1 MKRYRINIKLSNG
14 DEVKSTVE
22 ARNKADAIKRLEQSP
37 EFARFVGQNEIVS
50 MEVEP
55 IPIEPIDNERFAVT
69 TIDNKPGWYVVADLD
84 NLIRV
89 EWKKGMYNETQ
100 RVLHIGNGKPL
111 DAQQAATAMREIA
124 DCLIDNFRELI

>member
-22 ARNKADAIKRLEQSP
+22 ARNQADAIKRLEQSP
-37 EFARFVGQNEIVS
+37 EYARFVGPNEIVS

-55 IPIEPIDNERFAVT
+55 IPIVPIDNERFAVT

-84 NLIRV
+84 NMIKI
-89 EWKKGMYNETQ
+89 EWKKGKYNETQ
-100 RVLHIGNGKPL
+100 RVLPIGKGKPL
-111 DAQQAATAMREIA
+111 DAQQGATAMREIA
-124 DCLIDNFRELI
+124 DYLIANFKELI

>member
-22 ARNKADAIKRLEQSP
+22 ARNQADAIKRLEQTP
-37 EFARFVGQNEIVS
+37 EFARFVGPNEIVS
-50 MEVEP
+50 MEVDP

-84 NLIRV
+84 NMIKI

-100 RVLHIGNGKPL
+100 RVLPIGQGKQL

-124 DCLIDNFRELI
+124 DYLIANFKELI

>member
-22 ARNKADAIKRLEQSP
+22 ARNQADAIKRLEQTP
-37 EFARFVGQNEIVS
+37 EFARFVGPNEIVS

-84 NLIRV
+84 NMIKI

-100 RVLHIGNGKPL
+100 RVLPIGKGKPL
-111 DAQQAATAMREIA
+111 DAQQASTAMREIA
-124 DCLIDNFRELI
+124 DYLIANFKELI

>member
-22 ARNKADAIKRLEQSP
+22 ARNQADAIKRLEQSP
-37 EFARFVGQNEIVS
+37 EFARFVGPNEIVS

-84 NLIRV
+84 NMIKI

-100 RVLHIGNGKPL
+100 RVLPIGQGNPL
-111 DAQQAATAMREIA
+111 DAQQAATAMREIGEY
-124 DCLIDNFRELI
+124 LNDNFKELL

>member
-22 ARNKADAIKRLEQSP
+22 ARNQADAIKRLEQTP
-37 EFARFVGQNEIVS
+37 EFARFVGPNEVVS

-69 TIDNKPGWYVVADLD
+69 TIDNKPDWYVVADLD
-84 NLIRV
+84 NMLKI

-100 RVLHIGNGKPL
+100 RVLPIGKGKPL

-124 DCLIDNFRELI
+124 DYLIANFKELI

>member
-14 DEVKSTVE
+14 DEVKSTVM
-22 ARNKADAIKRLEQSP
+22 ARNQADAIKRLEQTH

-55 IPIEPIDNERFAVT
+55 IHIEPIDNERFAVT

-84 NLIRV
+84 NMLKV

-100 RVLHIGNGKPL
+100 RVLPIGKGKPL

-124 DCLIDNFRELI
+124 DYLIANFKELI